1 VLYTGGCRGRAS
13 SMCPAYGLMCKGMV
27 VLAEQPV
34 TGTMR
39 HADAA
44 MTLTP
49 HHLEHDVGPVVMNLG
64 CIGDVMGFRACPHR
78 PSDPV
83 DGWSES
89 CP

>member
-1 VLYTGGCRGRAS
+1 
-13 SMCPAYGLMCKGMV
+13 MCKGMV

-49 HHLEHDVGPVVMNLG
+49 HHLEHDVGPG
-64 CIGDVMGFRACPHR
+64 A
-78 PSDPV
+78 S
-83 DGWSES
+83 
-89 CP
+89 

>member
-1 VLYTGGCRGRAS
+1 MLYTGGCRGRAS

-44 MTLTP
+44 NAAAVAVL
-49 HHLEHDVGPVVMNLG
+49 LLVRLIAEGRAKPVL
-64 CIGDVMGFRACPHR
+64 
-78 PSDPV
+78 
-83 DGWSES
+83 
-89 CP
+89 